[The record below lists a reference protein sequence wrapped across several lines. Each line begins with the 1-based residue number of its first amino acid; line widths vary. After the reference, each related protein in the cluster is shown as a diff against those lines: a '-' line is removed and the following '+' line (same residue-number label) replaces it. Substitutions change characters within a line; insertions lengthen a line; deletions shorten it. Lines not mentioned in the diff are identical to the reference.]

1 MNARTL
7 GLLGSLAVLSHG
19 AFLQVSCTS
28 ENLDRAATGG
38 IDGSGVGGRRGLGGQ
53 AGTAG
58 CFDGPTGQ
66 GGTECGAPRFVVVDA
81 NTGAVICDPTFTV
94 VGGDAAVICDP
105 SGNPTP
111 LLAVDGAVT
120 CAMALDS
127 LTNVTV
133 PVDLQVVAPGY
144 QPTLVSQVRGCVV
157 GVPRSTTVVLTP
169 TAEGGVVVRE
179 AGGALATSCA
189 IDDSVDDCAVRG
201 LHRYVCPASEAIA
214 PAGCSTTGELNYDGI
229 FTRCCP

>member
-7 GLLGSLAVLSHG
+7 GLLGSLVVLSHG
-19 AFLQVSCTS
+19 AFLQVSCS
-28 ENLDRAATGG
+28 GENLGRAGTGG
-38 IDGSGVGGRRGLGGQ
+38 VDGSGVGGRSGLGGQ

-58 CFDGPTGQ
+58 CVDGPTGQ

-94 VGGDAAVICDP
+94 EGGDAAVICDP
-105 SGNPTP
+105 SGKPTP
-111 LLAVDGAVT
+111 LLALDGAVT
-120 CAMALDS
+120 CAIALDS

-157 GVPRSTTVVLTP
+157 GEPRSTTVVLTP
-169 TAEGGVVVRE
+169 AAEGGV
-179 AGGALATSCA
+179 
-189 IDDSVDDCAVRG
+189 
-201 LHRYVCPASEAIA
+201 AS
-214 PAGCSTTGELNYDGI
+214 DGI

>member
-1 MNARTL
+1 MKARTL

-19 AFLQVSCTS
+19 AFLQVSCSS
-28 ENLDRAATGG
+28 ENLGRVGTGG
-38 IDGSGVGGRRGLGGQ
+38 INGSGVGGRRGLGGQ
-53 AGTAG
+53 AGTPG

-81 NTGAVICDPTFTV
+81 ATGAVICDPTFRV
-94 VGGDAAVICDP
+94 MGGDAAVICDP
-105 SGNPTP
+105 SGKPTP
-111 LLAVDGAVT
+111 LLAPDGAVT
-120 CAMALDS
+120 CVIDLDG

-144 QPTLVSQVRGCVV
+144 QPTLVSHVQGCVV
-157 GVPRSTTVVLTP
+157 GVPRSTTVVLMP
-169 TAEGGVVVRE
+169 IAEVGVALRA
-179 AGGALATSCA
+179 AGGDLATNCA
-189 IDDSVDDCAVRG
+189 IDDSVADCTVRG
-201 LHRYVCPASEAIA
+201 LHRYICPASQPIT